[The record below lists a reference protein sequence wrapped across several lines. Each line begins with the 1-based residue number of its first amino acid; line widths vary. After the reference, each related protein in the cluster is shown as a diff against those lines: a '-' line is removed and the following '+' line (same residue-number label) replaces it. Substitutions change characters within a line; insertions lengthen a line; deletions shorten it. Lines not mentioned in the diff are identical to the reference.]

1 MAAQNIVYM
10 VWECPCKEAV
20 ACPQIWQWD
29 TGQLLRIQ
37 GLQIKTGTQVHFSVS
52 GTSYTSVVGV
62 IDDVAYAYIPDV
74 VFQEAGAV
82 PVYIYLSEDDA
93 TAETLYS
100 GVLTVKARP
109 QPTDYTTPTEYEET
123 LFQAAIDAVRT
134 SAEEAAGS
142 ADNAADSA
150 TLSESWAVGGTG
162 TRDGEDY
169 DNSKYYAE
177 RAEAAAKKNGFV
189 RFEVEME
196 DGHLYAYVTSNKLL
210 NPATFKVNED
220 TGMLEVSFYDE

>member
-1 MAAQNIVYM
+1 MAAKNIVYM
-10 VWECPCKEAV
+10 IWECPCKEAV
-20 ACPQIWQWD
+20 ACPPVWQWD

-37 GLQIKTGTQVHFSVS
+37 GLPIDTGTQVHFNA
-52 GTSYTSVVGV
+52 GGESYTSVVGV

-100 GVLTVKARP
+100 GAIIVKARP
-109 QPTDYTTPTEYEET
+109 QPLDYSTPTEYEAT
-123 LFQAAIDAVRT
+123 LFQAAIDAVRAAD
-134 SAEEAAGS
+134 AEAGEYADAAGAS
-142 ADNAADSA
+142 AV
-150 TLSESWAVGGTG
+150 LSESWAVGGTG

-177 RAEAAAKKNGFV
+177 RAEAAAEKNGFV
-189 RFEVEME
+189 RFEVDLS

-210 NPATFKVNED
+210 HPATFAVDES
-220 TGMLEVSFYDE
+220 TGMLEVSFVDE